1 MNVSANKSGL
11 LLHIRFAY
19 QRVVARLDGPFADK
33 IIKPT
38 EKIRNYANELQNLY
52 GIKPKDSLHVACAIK
67 AKCKYFLTTDKILIK
82 KAMKLKK
89 IKAINPLEFITL
101 LE

>member
-1 MNVSANKSGL
+1 LAVKNLDSYDHFSNFASVSC
-11 LLHIRFAY
+11 F
-19 QRVVARLDGPFADK
+19 VVSDRTWG
-33 IIKPT
+33 
-38 EKIRNYANELQNLY
+38 LY

-67 AKCKYFLTTDKILIK
+67 AKCKYFLTTDKILMK

-101 LE
+101 LEEK